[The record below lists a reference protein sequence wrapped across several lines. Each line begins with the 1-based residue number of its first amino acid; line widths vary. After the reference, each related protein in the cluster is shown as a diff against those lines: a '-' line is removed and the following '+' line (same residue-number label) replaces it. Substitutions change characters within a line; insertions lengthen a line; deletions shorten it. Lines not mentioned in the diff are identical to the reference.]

1 MIREQIWW
9 YFARSA
15 GLLTWATACASIIL
29 GLVMSTRKVGRKTNG
44 PWVLD
49 LHRFLSGLTIIFM
62 ALHMFALWADSFV
75 TFGWAALLVPGASD
89 WRPLPVAFGV
99 LAFWILIGVE
109 VSSLVKNHIPHQW
122 WKALHLGS
130 YAVAI
135 LGTVHGLTAGSDVGN
150 PIVRVLGAVTLLVI
164 VVLTVLRV
172 IEATGPAD
180 EVPDR
185 LAAARELQ
193 NAADGAQP
201 TPAST
206 APTATAPPA
215 TVPTREPVSEPPPIP
230 IVPTRR
236 PSPTSQGTPGPGS
249 LSERLRQQQAD
260 QAAARSR

>member
-29 GLVMSTRKVGRKTNG
+29 GLMMSTRKVGQKTNG

-49 LHRFLSGLTIIFM
+49 LHRFLSGLTIIFLL
-62 ALHMFALWADSFV
+62 LHMVALWADSFV
-75 TFGWAALLVPGASD
+75 TFGWAELLVPGVSE

-99 LAFWILIGVE
+99 LAFWILLGVE
-109 VSSLVKNHIPHQW
+109 VSSLVKNRIPVRW
-122 WKALHLGS
+122 WKTLHLGS
-130 YAVAI
+130 YAVAV

-150 PIVRVLGAVTLLVI
+150 PIVRGLGAVTLLVI

-172 IEATGPAD
+172 IEATRPVD

-185 LAAARELQ
+185 LAAARQLKNQ
-193 NAADGAQP
+193 AGDTSAVSPAAVPSARESEPAPIPVVPARRPQP
-201 TPAST
+201 TPAG
-206 APTATAPPA
+206 
-215 TVPTREPVSEPPPIP
+215 
-230 IVPTRR
+230 
-236 PSPTSQGTPGPGS
+236 PSASDSS
-249 LSERLRQQQAD
+249 LSDRLRQQQAD

>member
-15 GLLTWATACASIIL
+15 GLLTWATASASIIL

-49 LHRFLSGLTIIFM
+49 LHRFLSGLTIVFM

-75 TFGWAALLVPGASD
+75 TFGWAELLVPGVSE

-109 VSSLVKNHIPHQW
+109 ASSLLKNYIPSRW

-130 YAVAI
+130 YAVAV
-135 LGTVHGLTAGSDVGN
+135 LGTVHGLTAGSDVSN
-150 PIVRVLGAVTLLVI
+150 PIIRSIGAATLLTI

-172 IEATGPAD
+172 LEARRPDDPTL
-180 EVPDR
+180 DR
-185 LAAARELQ
+185 LAAVRQLQ
-193 NAADGAQP
+193 QQATGPGQEAPVASPRHEAAGESQP
-201 TPAST
+201 A
-206 APTATAPPA
+206 
-215 TVPTREPVSEPPPIP
+215 PIP
-230 IVPTRR
+230 IVPVRR
-236 PSPTSQGTPGPGS
+236 PGS
-249 LSERLRQQQAD
+249 NPVD